1 MNRYPLNYRAS
12 WFNLGAM
19 LQPNCVFRKPV
30 YPGESAEI
38 DIQLFYESGIVDR
51 LRNPAVMSLYVFYVP
66 HRLVWSG
73 WTDFI
78 ADVDSG
84 LSVPTNTTQ
93 WSSVFE
99 NGNNVKSSLMRRGY
113 KLAYNTFFGDESIG
127 QTPGAW
133 YNDVTADTFV
143 TDMRMKAVSQV
154 VQNLV
159 SDLDNPADPFTGTVS
174 GAVATIELSELD
186 RRLRARRASV
196 QQRMSGEKYTDALAR
211 FGVKVSDAL
220 ISQPEMIGFHSEVI
234 YPTSTQA
241 TAGGTA
247 PTVGQRFGKYA
258 GTLKHKVGRKF
269 FQEHGYVFGVY
280 ALRPVL
286 SYSSM
291 GYPPEA
297 FTTSREDFVIDP
309 VLQPYQEVN
318 RTAFS
323 TDGDPDP
330 ILMRGWQYLYGQVM
344 QTNSPSGVLETNAAS
359 INEMRYPV
367 LSGQTQSAGQ
377 VDLTCHV
384 KFKGATPLNGKVRA

>member
-19 LQPNCVFRKPV
+19 LRPNVAFRKPV
-30 YPGESAEI
+30 YAGESSEV
-38 DIQLFYESGIVDR
+38 DVQLFYETNPTDR
-51 LRNPAVMSLYVFYVP
+51 LRNPAVVSLYVFYVP

-84 LSVPTNTTQ
+84 LTVPTNSTA
-93 WSSVFE
+93 WASMFE
-99 NGNNVKSSLMRRGY
+99 NGGNTKSSLMRRGF
-113 KLAYNTFFGDESIG
+113 KLCYNTFFGDETVG
-127 QTPGAW
+127 QTDGAW
-133 YNDVTADTFV
+133 YNAIDADTFV
-143 TDMRMKAVSQV
+143 NDMRMKSVSQV

-186 RRLRARRASV
+186 RRLRARRANV

-220 ISQPEMIGFHSEVI
+220 IAQPEMIGFHSEVI

-241 TAGGTA
+241 TAGGTSPA
-247 PTVGQRFGKYA
+247 IGTRWGKYA
-258 GTLKHKVGRKF
+258 GTLKHKVGKKF
-269 FQEHGYVFGVY
+269 FQEHGYVFGVF

-286 SYSSM
+286 SYESM

-309 VLQPYQEVN
+309 VLQPYQEVD

-323 TDGDPDP
+323 TSGDPDP
-330 ILMRGWQYLYGQVM
+330 ILMRGWQYMYGQVM
-344 QTNSPSGVLETNAAS
+344 QTGGPSGVLTTNAQT
-359 INEMRYPV
+359 INAMRYPAP
-367 LSGQTQSAGQ
+367 LGGSSGD
-377 VDLTCHV
+377 VDMTCHV